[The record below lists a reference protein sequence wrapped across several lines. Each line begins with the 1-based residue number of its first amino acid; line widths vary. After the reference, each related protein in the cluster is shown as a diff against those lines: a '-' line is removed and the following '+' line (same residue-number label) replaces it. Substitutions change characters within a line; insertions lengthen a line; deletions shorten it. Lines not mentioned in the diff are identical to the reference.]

1 MEIELR
7 LTRTNGQTQSVRR
20 DISRLSDAYLL
31 CGVVVDVRETAVDGE
46 FVIYIQP
53 EADIAIRKIELITE
67 FDPSGAYVFDA
78 GSFSDSGACV
88 NSADT
93 PVLFSRDFFMAANLN
108 YEDPSKVFTVNLG
121 FTSFEKIFTY
131 FTYVP
136 GRVTAVYNMENR
148 TVPQGSIIRLES
160 IMIDDTLP
168 PVLFLSE
175 AADSIAAKQKL
186 KKAPPKIFGWTSEL
200 AESAGKNDPSQ
211 FRKAQD
217 MIATL
222 VGNCCGGMEGKTE
235 KVLISDAAW
244 QKKGPYS
251 CDYTVDQDVLP
262 GGFGAAA
269 EDCEG
274 KEVRFGIGYSPA
286 LIEGSSDRFKDY
298 NYRLYDDRNY
308 VPSFGDTFP
317 LNLASQDVVSDMSN
331 FMKTAAEQGVKTV
344 KLNDLEALLCRPGGG
359 HTPVVYQRDY
369 SVALL
374 RKFLKQLKRS
384 AGDDALIIGSGP
396 AGECAGIVD
405 AFMSGGSVP
414 ARGEDSGDGALWN
427 SVKKAVL
434 NVFYRSVY
442 NKKLFRICAGPV
454 AFGDGRGTS
463 LSEDEAEVL
472 AAGLA
477 FSGSAMML
485 GEAPEELTGTVSKL
499 IKGLMPPCGIA
510 AYPLDFWEYPYCS
523 HFVAPVPDNSVRTEI
538 HLLFNFED
546 FSEDRVLR
554 TSAPCIFT
562 DMMRGGMLASGRNFL
577 NLTMKPHS
585 VKAILVKRM
594 PEHAAFLWTDDNIY
608 RGTVNTS
615 DLFFSDTLI
624 ITSDAPSG
632 TDFNIFVPY
641 GNSSDIFV
649 NEHKLTL
656 KHVKVTE
663 LEEGSIYTYTV

>member
-78 GSFSDSGACV
+78 GDFSGSRACV

-93 PVLFSRDFFMAANLN
+93 PVLFSRDFFLAANLN

-175 AADSIAAKQKL
+175 VADSIAAKQKL
-186 KKAPPKIFGWTSEL
+186 KKAPPKLFGWTSEL
-200 AESAGKNDPSQ
+200 AETSGKPDPAQ
-211 FRKAQD
+211 LQKARD
-217 MIATL
+217 MIASLTAQ
-222 VGNCCGGMEGKTE
+222 CGGGIDGRPEN
-235 KVLISDAAW
+235 VLITDKAW

-251 CDYTVDQDVLP
+251 CDYTVDGELLP
-262 GGFGAAA
+262 GGFCPA
-269 EDCEG
+269 EEGCEEKG
-274 KEVRFGIGYSPA
+274 VRFGIGYSPA
-286 LIEGSSDRFKDY
+286 LIEGASDRFKDY

-308 VPSFGDTFP
+308 VPSFGDAYP
-317 LNLASQDVVSDMSN
+317 LNLASQDVLSDMSG
-331 FMKTAAEQGVKTV
+331 FVKTAAEQGVKAV

-359 HTPVVYQRDY
+359 HTPVAYQRDY

-405 AFMSGGSVP
+405 AVMSGGPVP
-414 ARGEDSGDGALWN
+414 ACGEDAGDGALWN

-434 NVFYRSVY
+434 NSFYRSVY
-442 NKKLFRICAGPV
+442 NKRLFRICAGPV

-472 AAGLA
+472 AVGTA
-477 FSGSAMML
+477 FSGSAIL
-485 GEAPEELTGTVSKL
+485 IGEAPDGLPENVIKL
-499 IKGLMPPCGIA
+499 IKGLMPSCGIA

-523 HFVAPVPDNSVRTEI
+523 HFVAPVPDDSVRTEI

-554 TSAPCIFT
+554 TSAPCFFI

-577 NLTMKPHS
+577 NLTLRPHS

-624 ITSDAPSG
+624 ITSDAAPG

-663 LEEGSIYTYTV
+663 IEEGSIYTYTV